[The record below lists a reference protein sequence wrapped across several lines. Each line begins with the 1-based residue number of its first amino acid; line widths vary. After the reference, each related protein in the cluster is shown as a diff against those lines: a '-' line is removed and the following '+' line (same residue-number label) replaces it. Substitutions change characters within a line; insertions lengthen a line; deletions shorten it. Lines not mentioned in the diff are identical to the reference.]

1 MMEPQ
6 ESFPESKPSKGRSKL
21 PWVIGGILVV
31 AVGICGV
38 VVLVLYLTG
47 VLELLPFFGPKEI
60 APTLMPA
67 DTAIYLSLDPHL
79 EDVAG
84 YQYLARIYGDI
95 DRVTDSVDEGLAQ
108 MEAELGISYQ
118 EDIKP
123 WLGPEVG
130 LGFTGMAEAVDQ
142 GDEPIMI
149 LIAVTKD
156 RKASDAFL
164 EKMRAGLEAQGDVV
178 SQKTV
183 DKTSYYVREAGGDW
197 DTPLVFGAV
206 KKAVVLTS
214 DEDVMVG
221 VINRASGEGEALA
234 GQETYQELLQ
244 ALPAGTA
251 AYLFMDA
258 QQLSR
263 ASMAG
268 AQAELQMEAPGLAL
282 FEAYKAIGMAV
293 NLDLTGIQVDV
304 VSTFDPEG
312 LPQETIEGW
321 TAKEA
326 SAGRILARVP
336 ADALGFISGQD
347 LAAGWRS
354 LYRTLTETP
363 DFEEMA
369 QAWSAEVGLSLDEN
383 YLDWQS
389 GEFALV
395 FVPAAAAPE
404 GVPFGL
410 FLSCEVDDRSG
421 AESTMSELAAALEG
435 SVGLP
440 FLSREIGGTE
450 MQVFQVPFS
459 PIMLGYGFPDERL
472 VIGLLEEAL
481 EDAAAQEL
489 QPITADAS
497 FQAVRDHLPE
507 DVSGMVYLNTQDIWP
522 MAFASLG
529 DEGSE
534 ALGEDSRPFLEPIKA
549 IGVGT
554 SPPDLDA
561 GVSRAVLFLYITGE

>member
-1 MMEPQ
+1 MAYQ
-6 ESFPESKPSKGRSKL
+6 ESLPESEPKVGRSKV
-21 PWVIGGILVV
+21 PWVIGGILAGSLCICAVV
-31 AVGICGV
+31 L
-38 VVLVLYLTG
+38 LVLYLTG
-47 VLELLPFFGPKEI
+47 VLELLPFFGTQEV
-60 APTLMPA
+60 AATLMPA

-84 YQYLARIYGDI
+84 YQYLAGIYGDI
-95 DRVTDSVDEGLAQ
+95 EGVTDAVDEGLAQ
-108 MEAELGISYQ
+108 MESELGVSYQ

-123 WLGPEVG
+123 WLGPEVA
-130 LGFTGMAEAVDQ
+130 LGVTGMAEAADQ
-142 GDEPIMI
+142 GGEPTVT
-149 LIAVTKD
+149 LVAVTKD
-156 RKASDAFL
+156 KKASDAFL
-164 EKMRAGLEAQGDVV
+164 EKMRAGLEAQGETV
-178 SQKTV
+178 SERTVEKT
-183 DKTSYYVREAGGDW
+183 TYYVREAGGDQ
-197 DTPLVFGAV
+197 DTPVVFGAV

-214 DEDVMVG
+214 DENAMVG
-221 VINRASGEGEALA
+221 LINRASGQGEALA
-234 GQETYQELLQ
+234 DQETYQKLLQ

-258 QQLSR
+258 QEVSR

-268 AQAELQMEAPGLAL
+268 AEAEFQMEAPDLAP
-282 FEAYKAIGMAV
+282 FESYQAIGMAV

-321 TAKEA
+321 TAKGA
-326 SAGRILARVP
+326 SAGRILARIP

-389 GEFALV
+389 GEYALV
-395 FVPAAAAPE
+395 FVPVAAAPE

-410 FLSCEVDDRSG
+410 FATCEVGDRSG
-421 AESTMSELAAALEG
+421 AESTMSEVAAAVEK
-435 SVGLP
+435 SAGLP
-440 FLSREIGGTE
+440 FLSRNIGGAE

-459 PIMLGYGFPDERL
+459 PLMLGYGFPGERL
-472 VIGLLEEAL
+472 VIGFLEEAL
-481 EDAAAQEL
+481 EDAVSEDL

-507 DVSGMVYLNTQDIWP
+507 DVSGIVYLNTRDVWP
-522 MAFASLG
+522 LVFASLG
-529 DEGSE
+529 ERGGE
-534 ALGEDSRPFLEPIKA
+534 AMGEDPRPFLEPIKA

-561 GVSRAVLFLYITGE
+561 GVSRAVLFVYITGE

>member
-1 MMEPQ
+1 MEPQ
-6 ESFPESKPSKGRSKL
+6 ESYPESMPKEGRSKA
-21 PWVIGGILVV
+21 PWVIGGVL
-31 AVGICGV
+31 AGSLCICAV

-47 VLELLPFFGPKEI
+47 VLELLPFFGTQEV
-60 APTLMPA
+60 AATLMPA

-84 YQYLARIYGDI
+84 YQYLAEIYGDI
-95 DRVTDSVDEGLAQ
+95 EQVTDAVDEGLAQ
-108 MEAELGISYQ
+108 IEDELGISYQ

-130 LGFTGMAEAVDQ
+130 FGITGMAEAVDQ
-142 GDEPIMI
+142 GGEPIVT
-149 LIAVTKD
+149 LVAVTKD
-156 RKASDAFL
+156 KKASDAFL
-164 EKMRAGLEAQGDVV
+164 EKMRAGLEAQGGAV
-178 SQKTV
+178 SERMVEKT
-183 DKTSYYVREAGGDW
+183 TYYVREAGGEW
-197 DTPLVFGAV
+197 DTPVVFGAV

-214 DEDVMVG
+214 DENAMVG
-221 VINRASGEGEALA
+221 LINRASGQGEAL
-234 GQETYQELLQ
+234 GDQETYQKLLQ

-258 QQLSR
+258 QEISR

-268 AQAELQMEAPGLAL
+268 AEAELQMEAPELAP
-282 FEAYKAIGMAV
+282 FESYQAIGMAV

-304 VSTFDPEG
+304 VYTFDPEG

-326 SAGRILARVP
+326 SAGRILSRIP

-347 LAAGWRS
+347 LAAGWHS

-389 GEFALV
+389 GEYALV

-410 FLSCEVDDRSG
+410 FAACEIGDRSG
-421 AESTMSELAAALEG
+421 AESTMREVAAAVEK
-435 SVGLP
+435 SAGLP
-440 FLSREIGGTE
+440 FLSRTIGGAE
-450 MQVFQVPFS
+450 MQVFQVPFTG
-459 PIMLGYGFPDERL
+459 IMLGYGFPGDHL
-472 VIGLLEEAL
+472 VIGFLEEAL
-481 EDAAAQEL
+481 EDAVGEAI

-507 DVSGMVYLNTQDIWP
+507 DVLGMVYLNTRDVWP
-522 MAFASLG
+522 LVFASLG
-529 DEGSE
+529 EQGGE
-534 ALGEDSRPFLEPIKA
+534 AMGEDPRPFLEPIKA

-561 GVSRAVLFLYITGE
+561 GVSRAVLFVYITGE